1 MREGGVVKLLKTT
14 AIGAVSVLILAL
26 PACSTTEP
34 RPAVTVT
41 KTVTKTVSAP
51 RPRLTDTQAWHQTK
65 RFLRGLWKRNYLGLR
80 ECTNY
85 ARTMLRAALD
95 WSLHNLS
102 RSREHY
108 LEADCT
114 NVSKPYPIAFKEL

>member
-1 MREGGVVKLLKTT
+1 VRLLKL
-14 AIGAVSVLILAL
+14 AVIGAVVALILTL
-26 PACSTTEP
+26 PACSAPES

-41 KTVTKTVSAP
+41 KTVTKTVSVP
-51 RPRLTDTQAWHQTK
+51 LPRLTDTQAWHQTK
-65 RFLRGLWKRNYLGLR
+65 RLLRGLWKRNYLGFR

-108 LEADCT
+108 LEANCT
-114 NVSKPYPIAFKEL
+114 NVMKPYPLAFKEPGF